1 MKERDEI
8 LKEAQKLINGDRAE
22 DYGDAYTNHKRIA
35 DLWTVILSKEI
46 KPEDVVLCMIAMKIA
61 RLVHQ
66 KKADSIVDICG
77 YAALLGEFSKQSE
90 NKSEVPLFEVTK
102 E

>member
-1 MKERDEI
+1 
-8 LKEAQKLINGDRAE
+8 
-22 DYGDAYTNHKRIA
+22 
-35 DLWTVILSKEI
+35 
-46 KPEDVVLCMIAMKIA
+46 MIAMKIA